1 MSIMHRAANQ
11 PSKPE
16 TESANLTFSIVEG
29 LLAGTIGRRMFHMT
43 AVSGGGAGSTRNQ
56 PATSANNP
64 YMEGLKTVG
73 DSKSLGHV
81 HGGPIPPG
89 LYKVHTPSHH
99 PHLGLSAR
107 LDHPRFK
114 PMGRDGFYI
123 HGRGPHG
130 SDGCIV
136 PLDVSKFNEL
146 MAALKGSK
154 GGTLFVEETVEGWR
168 FA

>member
-1 MSIMHRAANQ
+1 MAAESAITGRRAM
-11 PSKPE
+11 
-16 TESANLTFSIVEG
+16 SANLTYYIFEG
-29 LLAGTIGRRMFHMT
+29 TLTGQVGGKFFHIE
-43 AVSGGGAGSTRNQ
+43 ALSGGAGGSTNNK
-56 PATSANNP
+56 PSDAVNNP

-73 DSKSLGHV
+73 SNSAVGHR

-89 LYKVHTPSHH
+89 RYTIVKPSHH
-99 PHLGLSAR
+99 PHLGLSAQ
-107 LDHPRFK
+107 LTHPRWR

-136 PLDVSKFNEL
+136 PLNHARFVDL
-146 MAALKGSK
+146 MDALTKS
-154 GGTLFVEETVEGWR
+154 GGGVLAVQETMDGVR